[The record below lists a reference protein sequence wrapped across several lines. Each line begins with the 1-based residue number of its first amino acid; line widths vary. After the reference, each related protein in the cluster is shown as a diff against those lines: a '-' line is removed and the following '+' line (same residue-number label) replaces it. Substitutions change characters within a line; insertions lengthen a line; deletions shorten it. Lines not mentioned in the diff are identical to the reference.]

1 MGQGQAEAAATTEP
15 PEAGEREEGKPQG
28 TIGASKGWQRVG
40 MMGEEGV
47 WGDTMYTQQLN
58 LRAARLGSNPEPCL
72 AP

>member
-1 MGQGQAEAAATTEP
+1 
-15 PEAGEREEGKPQG
+15 
-28 TIGASKGWQRVG
+28 
-40 MMGEEGV
+40 MGEEGV